1 MQHISKLHILLSFIL
16 IQFSDSY
23 AYQPLSDLLHKY
35 YTDKMKVVP
44 TDTDIMFI
52 ELAVVGREKRL
63 RKKQDLC
70 NFLQAAIE
78 GIDIIHERSKTIDYK
93 NLLSYDEQLSGKRII
108 VSGAPGCG
116 KTTLSRKICKDLCSQ
131 ELKNDYRLVILVHL
145 RELSL
150 HVKEEELQLHHL
162 LKKYATSGVDID
174 IRNISKVIEQSKGKG
189 VILVLDGYDE
199 ISDDMK
205 KSQFMQNILKS
216 SSLYLSECDIVITS
230 RPVTMPELLS
240 DLEGPGGHVEIL
252 GFKTKQIHSYIKSY
266 FNQNGQL
273 AAKLIEK
280 LKGLPSVCGMCR
292 IPVILQIVCR
302 VQEYLGEAGL
312 PHTMSGIYAKFIFRQ
327 LIEFIESIQSVNPLI
342 KGVSVTDLL
351 NIPSNVFPHFTELC
365 EMAYKFSV
373 NQKLV
378 LSQND
383 LSAALRSSAHR
394 GSIYGL
400 LTTESV
406 IDLFVPGLLELYI
419 FTHKT
424 VQEAL
429 AAVYVAKQTPEKQW
443 EIWKEQFGRTEMVE
457 VWKFFCGFTKL
468 LHFDLL
474 KLVNSKSQQSERE
487 KKALPPLLM
496 ISLYEADS
504 EDLARAVFADAMF
517 NSITFSSSSAYETAI
532 LGYCLQ
538 FNSNIEKLDFKAKRS
553 PIQVELVLPAI
564 LGHKNLK
571 ELTIQS
577 LGKSGMLVLLI
588 YGSIYTSFYF
598 QPVLSTVVTTCIY
611 VD

>member
-1 MQHISKLHILLSFIL
+1 M
-16 IQFSDSY
+16 
-23 AYQPLSDLLHKY
+23 
-35 YTDKMKVVP
+35 VP
-44 TDTDIMFI
+44 TGADIMFI
-52 ELAVVGREKRL
+52 ELAMVGKEKRL
-63 RKKQDLC
+63 SMKQDLR
-70 NFLQAAIE
+70 NFLKAAIE
-78 GIDIIHERSKTIDYK
+78 GIDIIHERSKRVQYK
-93 NLLSYDEQLSGKRII
+93 DILSYDEQNSGKRII
-108 VSGAPGCG
+108 ISGAPGCG

-131 ELKNDYRLVILVHL
+131 ELKNDYKLVILAHL

-162 LKKYATSGVDID
+162 LKKYASSGVDID
-174 IRNISKVIEQSKGKG
+174 VRNISKVIEQSKGKG

-240 DLEGPGGHVEIL
+240 YLEGPGGHVEIL
-252 GFKTKQIHSYIKSY
+252 GFKTKQIQSYIKSY

-280 LKGLPSVCGMCR
+280 LKDLPSVCGMCR

-302 VQEYLGEAGL
+302 VQKYLGEVGL
-312 PHTMSGIYAKFIFRQ
+312 PHTMSGIYEKYICGQILEAFKT
-327 LIEFIESIQSVNPLI
+327 ENPNSQVIIDNLD
-342 KGVSVTDLL
+342 K
-351 NIPSNVFPHFTELC
+351 IPNENFPQFTELC
-365 EMAYKFSV
+365 NLAFEYCRD
-373 NQKLV
+373 QKLV
-378 LSQND
+378 FLQDD
-383 LSAALRSSAHR
+383 LQPDLRTCSHR

-400 LTTESV
+400 LFSESV
-406 IDLFVPGLLELYI
+406 NELSAAAPLFLFM

-474 KLVNSKSQQSERE
+474 KLIKSKSYSTRE
-487 KKALPPLLM
+487 EKPLPQLLM
-496 ISLYEADS
+496 ISLFEAEN
-504 EDLARAVFADAMF
+504 EDLAKAVFTDDMF
-517 NSITFSSSSAYETAI
+517 KDITFSSSSAYETET
-532 LGYCLQ
+532 LGYCLHLS
-538 FNSNIEKLDFKAKRS
+538 SNTETLSFTAKRS
-553 PIQVELVLPAI
+553 PIQVELALPAI
-564 LGHKNLK
+564 LTNRNLK
-571 ELTIQS
+571 TLSLKS
-577 LGKSGMLVLLI
+577 LGKSGEFYLYVLL
-588 YGSIYTSFYF
+588 
-598 QPVLSTVVTTCIY
+598 
-611 VD
+611 

>member
-1 MQHISKLHILLSFIL
+1 M
-16 IQFSDSY
+16 
-23 AYQPLSDLLHKY
+23 
-35 YTDKMKVVP
+35 VP
-44 TDTDIMFI
+44 TDADIMFI

-70 NFLQAAIE
+70 NFLKAAIE
-78 GIDIIHERSKTIDYK
+78 GIDIIHEKSKTIQYNK
-93 NLLSYDEQLSGKRII
+93 ILSYDGQNSGKRII
-108 VSGAPGCG
+108 ISGAPGCG

-131 ELKNDYRLVILVHL
+131 ELKNDYKLVILAHL

-162 LKKYATSGVDID
+162 LKKYAFAGVDID

-205 KSQFMQNILKS
+205 KSRFMQNILKS

-240 DLEGPGGHVEIL
+240 DLEGPGVHVEIL
-252 GFKTKQIHSYIKSY
+252 GFKTKEIHSYIISY
-266 FNQNGQL
+266 FSQNGQL
-273 AAKLIEK
+273 ADKLIEK
-280 LKGLPSVCGMCR
+280 LKGLPSVCGICR
-292 IPVILQIVCR
+292 IPVVLQIVCR

-312 PHTMSGIYAKFIFRQ
+312 PHTMSGIYAKYIFRQ

-342 KGVSVTDLL
+342 QGVSVTDLL
-351 NIPSNVFPHFTELC
+351 NIPSKVFPHFTELC
-365 EMAYKFSV
+365 DMAYKFSV

-378 LSQND
+378 LLQSD
-383 LSAALRSSAHR
+383 LSDALRGSAHR
-394 GSIYGL
+394 GSIYEL

-406 IDLFVPGLLELYI
+406 NDLFVPGLLELYM

-443 EIWKEQFGRTEMVE
+443 EIWKEQFGRPEMVE

-474 KLVNSKSQQSERE
+474 KLIKSKSYSTRE
-487 KKALPPLLM
+487 EKTLPQLLM
-496 ISLYEADS
+496 ISIYEAEN
-504 EDLARAVFADAMF
+504 EDLATTVFTNDMF
-517 NSITFSSSSAYETAI
+517 RDITYSSSSAYETAI
-532 LGYCLQ
+532 LGYFLK
-538 FNSNIEKLDFKAKRS
+538 FSSNTKSLCFRAKRS
-553 PIQVELVLPAI
+553 PIQVELALPAM
-564 LGHKNLK
+564 LTNQNLK
-571 ELTIQS
+571 TLTLQS
-577 LGKSGMLVLLI
+577 LGKSGL
-588 YGSIYTSFYF
+588 FF
-598 QPVLSTVVTTCIY
+598 QKQQK
-611 VD
+611 

>member
-1 MQHISKLHILLSFIL
+1 M
-16 IQFSDSY
+16 
-23 AYQPLSDLLHKY
+23 
-35 YTDKMKVVP
+35 VP
-44 TDTDIMFI
+44 TDADIMFI

-70 NFLQAAIE
+70 DFLQAAIE
-78 GIDIIHERSKTIDYK
+78 GIDIIHERSKTIQYK
-93 NLLSYDEQLSGKRII
+93 RILSYDEQTSGKRII
-108 VSGAPGCG
+108 ISGAPGCG

-131 ELKNDYRLVILVHL
+131 ELKNDYKLVILAHL

-162 LKKYATSGVDID
+162 LKKYAFAGVDID
-174 IRNISKVIEQSKGKG
+174 IQNISKVIEQSKGKG

-252 GFKTKQIHSYIKSY
+252 GFKTKQIHLYIKSY

-280 LKGLPSVCGMCR
+280 LKTLPSVCGMCR

-312 PHTMSGIYAKFIFRQ
+312 PHTMSGIYAKYIFRQ

-342 KGVSVTDLL
+342 QGVSVTDLL
-351 NIPSNVFPHFTELC
+351 NLPNNVFPHFTELC

-373 NQKLV
+373 NQILV
-378 LSQND
+378 LSQSD
-383 LSAALRSSAHR
+383 LSAALRGSAHR

-406 IDLFVPGLLELYI
+406 NDLFVPGLLELYM

-443 EIWKEQFGRTEMVE
+443 EIWKEQFGRPEMVE

-468 LHFDLL
+468 LDFDLL
-474 KLVNSKSQQSERE
+474 KLIKSKSYSARE
-487 KKALPPLLM
+487 EKTLPQLLM
-496 ISLYEADS
+496 ISIYEAGD
-504 EDLARAVFADAMF
+504 EDTAKIIFTGNMF
-517 NSITFSSSSAYETAI
+517 KDITYSSSSAYETAI
-532 LGYCLQ
+532 LGYFLK
-538 FNSNIEKLDFKAKRS
+538 FSSNTESLCFRAKRS
-553 PIQVELVLPAI
+553 PIQVELALPAM
-564 LGHKNLK
+564 LANQNMKT
-571 ELTIQS
+571 LTLQS
-577 LGKSGMLVLLI
+577 MGKSGL
-588 YGSIYTSFYF
+588 FF
-598 QPVLSTVVTTCIY
+598 QKRLK
-611 VD
+611 

>member
-1 MQHISKLHILLSFIL
+1 
-16 IQFSDSY
+16 
-23 AYQPLSDLLHKY
+23 
-35 YTDKMKVVP
+35 MKVVP
-44 TDTDIMFI
+44 SDADIMFI

-78 GIDIIHERSKTIDYK
+78 GIDIIHERSKTIQYK
-93 NLLSYDEQLSGKRII
+93 KILSYDEQNSGKRII
-108 VSGAPGCG
+108 ISGAPGCG

-131 ELKNDYRLVILVHL
+131 ELKNDYRLVILAHL
-145 RELSL
+145 RELNL
-150 HVKEEELQLHHL
+150 YVKEEELQLHHL
-162 LKKYATSGVDID
+162 LKKYASKRV
-174 IRNISKVIEQSKGKG
+174 NIQLISRTIEETNGKG

-205 KSQFMQNILKS
+205 KSQFMQNILNS

-266 FNQNGQL
+266 FSQNGQL

-292 IPVILQIVCR
+292 IPVVLQIVCQ
-302 VQEYLGEAGL
+302 VQEYLGEASL
-312 PHTMSGIYAKFIFRQ
+312 PHTMSGIYAKYICQQ
-327 LIEFIESIQSVNPLI
+327 LIEFIQSVNPLI
-342 KGVSVTDLL
+342 QGVSVTDLL
-351 NIPSNVFPHFTELC
+351 NLPSNVFPHFTELC

-378 LSQND
+378 LLQSD

-400 LTTESV
+400 LFSEQVDEMFITN
-406 IDLFVPGLLELYI
+406 LLELYM

-443 EIWKEQFGRTEMVE
+443 EIWKGQFGRPEMVE

-474 KLVNSKSQQSERE
+474 KLIKSKSYSTRE
-487 KKALPPLLM
+487 KKTLPQLLM
-496 ISLYEADS
+496 ISIYEAEN
-504 EDLARAVFADAMF
+504 EDLAKTVFTNDMF
-517 NSITFSSSSAYETAI
+517 EDITYSSSSAYETAI
-532 LGYCLQ
+532 LGYFLKFSSNTESLCLR
-538 FNSNIEKLDFKAKRS
+538 AKRS
-553 PIQVELVLPAI
+553 PIQVELALPAM
-564 LGHKNLK
+564 LANQNLK
-571 ELTIQS
+571 TLKLQS
-577 LGKSGMLVLLI
+577 LGKSGL
-588 YGSIYTSFYF
+588 FF
-598 QPVLSTVVTTCIY
+598 QKHLK
-611 VD
+611 

>member
-1 MQHISKLHILLSFIL
+1 MTFTYFNLQVLHTVSKCVFTLFYFLPHLVIQRDIS
-16 IQFSDSY
+16 DT
-23 AYQPLSDLLHKY
+23 YQPLSDLLHKY

-108 VSGAPGCG
+108 ISGAPGCG

-131 ELKNDYRLVILVHL
+131 ELKNDYKLVILAHL
-145 RELSL
+145 RELNL
-150 HVKEEELQLHHL
+150 YVKEEELQLHHL
-162 LKKYATSGVDID
+162 LKKYASSGVDID

-216 SSLYLSECDIVITS
+216 SSLYLSECDIIITS

-266 FNQNGQL
+266 FSQNAQL

-280 LKGLPSVCGMCR
+280 LKGIPSVCGMCR
-292 IPVILQIVCR
+292 IPVVLQIVCR

-312 PHTMSGIYAKFIFRQ
+312 PHTMSGIYAKYIFRQ

-342 KGVSVTDLL
+342 QGVSVTDLL
-351 NIPSNVFPHFTELC
+351 NIPSNVFPHFTELY

-378 LSQND
+378 LSQSD
-383 LSAALRSSAHR
+383 LSAALRGSAHR

-406 IDLFVPGLLELYI
+406 NDLFVPGLLELYM

-443 EIWKEQFGRTEMVE
+443 EIWKEQFGRMEMVE
-457 VWKFFCGFTKL
+457 VWKFYCGFTKL
-468 LHFDLL
+468 LHFDPL
-474 KLVNSKSQQSERE
+474 KLVNSKSRQSERE

-504 EDLARAVFADAMF
+504 EDLARVVFTDAMF
-517 NSITFSSSSAYETAI
+517 KDITFTSSSAYETAI

-538 FNSNIEKLDFKAKRS
+538 FNSNIEKLEFKAKRS
-553 PIQVELVLPAI
+553 PIQVELALPAV
-564 LGHKNLK
+564 LTHKNLK

-577 LGKSGMLVLLI
+577 LGKSGMFVYILYI
-588 YGSIYTSFYF
+588 
-598 QPVLSTVVTTCIY
+598 
-611 VD
+611 